1 MVIGTLTVP
10 VHLHGLGS
18 IKDKRRIVKSLV
30 ERLRSRFNASVSEV
44 DALDNKRLAV
54 IGIAVVSNEGRFV
67 EEQLDTIV
75 RFIQQDGRFFAGQIQ
90 RELFSDSHDLP
101 QL

>member
-44 DALDNKRLAV
+44 DALDNKRLAI

-67 EEQLDTIV
+67 EEQMDTIV
-75 RFIQQDGRFFAGQIQ
+75 SFIQQDGRFFAGQIQ
-90 RELFSDSHDLP
+90 RELFSDPHDLP